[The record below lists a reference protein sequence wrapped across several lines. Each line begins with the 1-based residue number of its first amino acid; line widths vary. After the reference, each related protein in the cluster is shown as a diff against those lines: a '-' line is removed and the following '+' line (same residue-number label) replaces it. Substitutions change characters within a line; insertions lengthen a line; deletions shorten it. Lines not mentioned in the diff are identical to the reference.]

1 MNYNLMPVKYFI
13 DVVQTRGFISAA
25 KRNYVSETAVSL
37 AVNKLEK
44 QVIQNNL

>member
-25 KRNYVSETAVSL
+25 KRIMYQ
-37 AVNKLEK
+37 K
-44 QVIQNNL
+44 QQSVLPSTSWKNNWEIDY